1 MKKLIPLILIIIAFG
16 TACHSQSSV
25 KTSYKAAPELI
36 NLTSIIYFDVDK
48 AEITDELVI
57 ENNAHWMLANQ
68 DKVVILEG
76 HCDERGDAEYNTEL
90 GDRRARAV
98 MQALMEKGVSENQ
111 LIIISY
117 GKKRPAVKIRGET
130 GWAQNRRVEFVV
142 R

>member
-1 MKKLIPLILIIIAFG
+1 MKKLIPLILIIIAFSS
-16 TACHSQSSV
+16 ACHSQSSA
-25 KTSYKAAPELI
+25 KTSYKAAPELTS
-36 NLTSIIYFDVDK
+36 LTPIIYFELNKADV
-48 AEITDELVI
+48 TDESII
-57 ENNAHWMLANQ
+57 EKNARWMLTNR

-76 HCDERGDAEYNTEL
+76 HCDERGDAEFNFEL

-98 MQALMEKGVSENQ
+98 MEALMAKGVSENQ

-117 GKKRPAVKIRGET
+117 GKRRPAVKTYGEQ